1 MTKSSSHKS
10 SMGHIALLIS
20 IYFTPEPGGG
30 ARTAWNR
37 ALILHKIGYAVFVI
51 CGFPSYPTGRVI
63 ETTYRGKFFYVE
75 KMNNFTLI
83 RLRLLPL
90 ESRGYLRR
98 LILYMNFIFLSFIWM
113 PKILTISLKPELVY
127 ALAPNM
133 FSCIIGFVY
142 AKVTKSFFIYEVS
155 AFWPEELVALR
166 IRLYSIIS
174 LFGKPFAKLS
184 YVLPDMLVVIS
195 NSAAKYVANNYH
207 PKVLIYAMPIGVDPD
222 RYPSRTKESSRKELI
237 QKNILPAVLENKFI
251 VLYAGVIT
259 KVTKV
264 INLIYAA
271 DKLKNNQNN
280 IAFLII
286 GEGEEKESIEQF
298 KSDNMI
304 NNLYLLPFQD
314 AKWVPYIISAADVC
328 VVPLSP
334 ESIYETT
341 LPTKFFD
348 YLACNKPQ
356 IGICGGELEELINTN
371 KIGLTVK
378 DGEIDRLVNVVL
390 SLSNSPSLIDSMI
403 LNSGQLLSNFTLSR
417 LSFNF
422 DKALRKEILIKNT
435 RIKK

>member
-37 ALILHKIGYAVFVI
+37 ALILHKIGYTVFVI

-155 AFWPEELVALR
+155 AFWPEELMALS

-264 INLIYAA
+264 INLILAA
-271 DKLKNNQNN
+271 DKLKDNQNN

-286 GEGEEKESIEQF
+286 GEGEEKEGIEQF

>member
-37 ALILHKIGYAVFVI
+37 ALILHKIGYTVFVI

-184 YVLPDMLVVIS
+184 YDLPDMLVVIS

>member
-1 MTKSSSHKS
+1 
-10 SMGHIALLIS
+10 MGHIALLIS